1 MARKT
6 SNQTIEKI
14 EKQIDHLKDET
25 YVVDDITPIL
35 DSEVLKK
42 NRETT
47 SSPKKKTTTKKVSSS
62 SSTKKSSSTT
72 KKSTTTKKTTST
84 TTRKKTTTPRDE
96 IVVAPTKKTT
106 KKTTTTK
113 NVRDKVVVADKPT
126 RTRKTKKTTTKE
138 IEDSI
143 KTKNE
148 TLQENV
154 EKIVDAI
161 KEDNLDQE
169 IANISL
175 EEFEEVG
182 TEVPLEVDNLEKEIE
197 AIVQGDKEEK
207 KEEILKDSTFID
219 EDKKIVLD
227 DEIDFPFEIKKEKK
241 EEETLP
247 EEKLEDT
254 VEILHTGETT
264 ELDQTVEK
272 IQEEEIEVLHN
283 GETEDLDS
291 VVKVT
296 HYDDYDLEHLDQ
308 LDEYDIVGEFEKD
321 ILDETPSKK
330 EEKSVSKKP
339 IFPRIKKKK
348 SISEPSTD
356 SYQDLEND
364 LRSLYDRVN
373 DVVEDFDPN
382 AREDDFID
390 LTKLKSQTEV
400 KTSPKKKFSFQTLKK
415 NLLLK
420 KDAFVQK
427 IKSLKKKKKP
437 VREIEILDEEYKA
450 KKVRKDFEKLSK
462 PRLEKRKKVR
472 AYETE
477 EYDNFSILDFISQKV
492 LNIIMIILSII
503 FILMCI
509 AFVLFVIYVSTF

>member
-1 MARKT
+1 MF
-6 SNQTIEKI
+6 
-14 EKQIDHLKDET
+14 LK
-25 YVVDDITPIL
+25 
-35 DSEVLKK
+35 
-42 NRETT
+42 
-47 SSPKKKTTTKKVSSS
+47 
-62 SSTKKSSSTT
+62 
-72 KKSTTTKKTTST
+72 
-84 TTRKKTTTPRDE
+84 
-96 IVVAPTKKTT
+96 
-106 KKTTTTK
+106 
-113 NVRDKVVVADKPT
+113 
-126 RTRKTKKTTTKE
+126 
-138 IEDSI
+138 
-143 KTKNE
+143 
-148 TLQENV
+148 
-154 EKIVDAI
+154 
-161 KEDNLDQE
+161 
-169 IANISL
+169 SL
-175 EEFEEVG
+175 FF
-182 TEVPLEVDNLEKEIE
+182 L
-197 AIVQGDKEEK
+197 
-207 KEEILKDSTFID
+207 
-219 EDKKIVLD
+219 
-227 DEIDFPFEIKKEKK
+227 
-241 EEETLP
+241 
-247 EEKLEDT
+247 
-254 VEILHTGETT
+254 
-264 ELDQTVEK
+264 
-272 IQEEEIEVLHN
+272 
-283 GETEDLDS
+283 
-291 VVKVT
+291 
-296 HYDDYDLEHLDQ
+296 
-308 LDEYDIVGEFEKD
+308 
-321 ILDETPSKK
+321 
-330 EEKSVSKKP
+330 
-339 IFPRIKKKK
+339 K